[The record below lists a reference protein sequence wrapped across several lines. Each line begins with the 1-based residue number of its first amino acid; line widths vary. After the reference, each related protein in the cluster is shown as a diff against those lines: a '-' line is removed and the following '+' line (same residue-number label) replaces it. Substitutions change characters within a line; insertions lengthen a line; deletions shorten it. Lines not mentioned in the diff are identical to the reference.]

1 MCNDEIICAP
11 PPADPDI
18 PFRPFDPVRSG
29 LPRAVRRAE
38 LQFGPPHHI
47 LARRSPLTDGALLVA
62 DVAYRYARQA
72 FGAHTGR
79 GGCPPKPLC
88 PASGNW
94 PVPTICTHGSLWQ
107 PRKETILT
115 IRIFGAAIP
124 PGKIRGVLPTAVQ
137 RKRMMVARAKLS
149 AKKLKALEALLIQ
162 PRVAEAAAAAGIA
175 PHVLQRWISTD
186 REFGAAWR
194 AATGATHRQC
204 RRRLGQGYIQAVQST
219 IQLMYSAPKASTRL
233 KAARDVIAL
242 AREANEFAELVAAVA
257 DAERLVAAAQAGSL
271 ADGKRGKPGIRAH
284 GAKFPRCQEKAVTA
298 LLTERSIAGAARAA
312 GISTPTL
319 YRWLKVPAF
328 LARYA
333 AAAEQVFGEGMR
345 WAQMKE
351 GDAVTIIRNCRV
363 IGRYR
368 RRRACRRTVT
378 SQATPGR
385 RRSEIWTGALRRRK
399 PLPEMPG
406 AWNPEKNG
414 KPWEGIS
421 IRD

>member
-1 MCNDEIICAP
+1 
-11 PPADPDI
+11 
-18 PFRPFDPVRSG
+18 
-29 LPRAVRRAE
+29 
-38 LQFGPPHHI
+38 
-47 LARRSPLTDGALLVA
+47 
-62 DVAYRYARQA
+62 
-72 FGAHTGR
+72 
-79 GGCPPKPLC
+79 
-88 PASGNW
+88 
-94 PVPTICTHGSLWQ
+94 
-107 PRKETILT
+107 
-115 IRIFGAAIP
+115 
-124 PGKIRGVLPTAVQ
+124 
-137 RKRMMVARAKLS
+137 MVARAKLS

-351 GDAVTIIRNCRV
+351 GDAVTIIRNLSGDRT
-363 IGRYR
+363 IPEETRLQADRYITGDA
-368 RRRACRRTVT
+368 RAQAIEDLDRRTSETEAAAGNAGSMEPGEKWKTLGRNFHQRLKRIRGYLSPPDNPFIRIGCDKEPET
-378 SQATPGR
+378 SYLIGPGGTVWCSR
-385 RRSEIWTGALRRRK
+385 NEGGGGSEPDPRESA
-399 PLPEMPG
+399 
-406 AWNPEKNG
+406 
-414 KPWEGIS
+414 
-421 IRD
+421 